1 MRKAILFATVLGK
14 AVSYNIGVLD
24 DNITADDFML
34 AYADNQDQA
43 MEFIVE
49 IESNIVPAKI
59 YQLATEE
66 LVSVKKII
74 MNHNSTKKV
83 SAILAITQ
91 NGNTLIED
99 VFSVNERDVSAFV
112 NTWKTNTAE
121 AMAKYAINLLDVD
134 NADIHI
140 IDWSIINV
148 TPKKTKKRSAKEI
161 ESDLQGVDLGMTA
174 ISSEQDECFE
184 LESLEVETS
193 DM

>member
-91 NGNTLIED
+91 NGNTLIEN

-121 AMAKYAINLLDVD
+121 AMAKYAINLVDVD
-134 NADIHI
+134 NTDIHI
-140 IDWSIINV
+140 LDWVIINV

-161 ESDLQGVDLGMTA
+161 ESDLQGVDLGMTT